1 MAKEKHWQELQRCK
15 EELEM
20 NMNMEHEQKM
30 AMDRAEHDL
39 SIAIFCSCSILI
51 IPNSSLL
58 LWSSCQCFLATTCL
72 SCEHWC

>member
-30 AMDRAEHDL
+30 AMDREEGNL
-39 SIAIFCSCSILI
+39 WVSIMLQCVAAYGGSQILQY
-51 IPNSSLL
+51 P
-58 LWSSCQCFLATTCL
+58 
-72 SCEHWC
+72 